1 MATPRV
7 PPISRVVSFTADP
20 APARPAGSAPMI
32 ASVAGPAV
40 NARPAAISAID
51 ATIRP
56 QYAESTDDPAASTKP
71 ALISARPPA
80 ITAVLPTRFIAT
92 MATGDSA
99 PVTTA
104 NGRVATPA
112 SRMP

>member
-20 APARPAGSAPMI
+20 APARPAGNAPMI

-40 NARPAAISAID
+40 RARPAAISAID

-56 QYAESTDDPAASTKP
+56 Q
-71 ALISARPPA
+71 
-80 ITAVLPTRFIAT
+80 
-92 MATGDSA
+92 
-99 PVTTA
+99 
-104 NGRVATPA
+104 
-112 SRMP
+112 